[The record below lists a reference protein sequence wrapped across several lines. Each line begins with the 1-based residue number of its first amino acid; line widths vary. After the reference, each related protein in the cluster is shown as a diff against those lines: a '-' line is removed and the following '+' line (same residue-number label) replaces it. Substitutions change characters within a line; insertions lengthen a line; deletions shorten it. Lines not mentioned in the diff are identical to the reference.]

1 MDSKT
6 SGTIF
11 GKIELIIIINRQFYG
26 FDRAYIYNPMG
37 RSDGL

>member
-11 GKIELIIIINRQFYG
+11 GKIEITNFYE
-26 FDRAYIYNPMG
+26 FDRTYIDNPMG
-37 RSDGL
+37 RADGL